1 MVCYDVV
8 VAGGGV
14 AGVMAAISAA
24 RNGANTLLLERS
36 GCLGGMWTAG
46 LLGYTIDFYNKPG
59 LLREFIGRLEREVK
73 NGAVIYEAEK
83 YILEDMCMQA
93 GVHVLYHST
102 ICACQT
108 ENRKIISLD
117 YISKSGL
124 RTIYPSLVIDA
135 TGDGDVAF
143 MAGCGYDF
151 GRAEDGMTQ
160 PMSMIAV
167 VTGLEE
173 NEIRQYISYPR
184 SEFWEARQNVLNL
197 FKSIGAEFSIGCP
210 SFQKITDTL
219 YYLTVNHEYKKR
231 ADSEEDITAAT
242 IHARAEINK
251 LVKTLREKGG
261 PAFRNISLAV
271 TPEMIGV
278 REGRRIHGMYT
289 ISLEDVLTGRQHED
303 AVCLVTY
310 WVDIHNLLP
319 NGGQGYENTGIDAKP
334 YHIPFRSLLPKDCD
348 NLLLAG
354 RSISGDFYAHA
365 SYRVAGNMAA
375 VGEAAGM
382 MAAIAAQKKVDI
394 KTLRYQDYRVLPVSD
409 R

>member
-1 MVCYDVV
+1 MIKKL
-8 VAGGGV
+8 AHRGGV
-14 AGVMAAISAA
+14 MGLNFYSCFLNNNATDDDMSKMDDMINHIKHIKNIGGIEVI
-24 RNGANTLLLERS
+24 G
-36 GCLGGMWTAG
+36 LGSDFDG
-46 LLGYTIDFYNKPG
+46 IDCKVEIENASKMQI
-59 LLREFIGRLEREVK
+59 L
-73 NGAVIYEAEK
+73 AEK
-83 YILEDMCMQA
+83 MKKE
-93 GVHVLYHST
+93 GF
-102 ICACQT
+102 T
-108 ENRKIISLD
+108 EKEVEHIF
-117 YISKSGL
+117 YK
-124 RTIYPSLVIDA
+124 
-135 TGDGDVAF
+135 
-143 MAGCGYDF
+143 
-151 GRAEDGMTQ
+151 
-160 PMSMIAV
+160 
-167 VTGLEE
+167 
-173 NEIRQYISYPR
+173 
-184 SEFWEARQNVLNL
+184 NVLNL